1 MPARCNYRAGMNEP
15 KEIPLTKGAVAL
27 VSPEDY
33 EMASLYKWHLTSHG
47 YAARHDYASGET
59 IYLHRLL
66 NRTPDGMDTDHRDR
80 NKLNN
85 TRENLRTATTP
96 QNTANASKQRGRS
109 SQFKGVCFIMGK
121 GENRVDRWVAY
132 VTQNKKRHHLGYYV
146 SELDAAF
153 AHNLKAKEFFGE
165 FAALNPLPQDYVAS
179 HTEPELYVHRKHSKY
194 RGVGKH
200 KFGLWTATLTKDGKQ
215 VHATY
220 HKTEQEAAMAWN
232 QAAIEHHGPAARL
245 NQL

>member
-1 MPARCNYRAGMNEP
+1 MNTS
-15 KEIPLTKGAVAL
+15 KEIALTQGKVAL

-33 EMASLYKWHLTSHG
+33 EAVSAHKWHVTSGG
-47 YAARHDYASGET
+47 YAARRDWTGT
-59 IYLHRLL
+59 IVYMHREI
-66 NRTPDGMDTDHRDR
+66 NGTPDGMKTDHRDR
-80 NKLNN
+80 NRLNN
-85 TRENLRTATTP
+85 TRENLRIATDLENP
-96 QNTANASKQRGRS
+96 ANQSKQRGVS

-132 VTQNKKRHHLGYYV
+132 VTREKKRVHLGYYV

-153 AHNLKAKEFFGE
+153 AYNLKAKELFGE
-165 FAALNPLPQDYVAS
+165 FAALNPLPLDYLAT
-179 HTEPELYVHRKHSKY
+179 HTEPELYAHRKHSKY

-220 HKTEQEAAMAWN
+220 HKTEQEAALAWN
-232 QAAIEHHGPAARL
+232 QAALQHHGPTARL
-245 NQL
+245 NPI